1 MENLAAFAAG
11 LTFALA
17 AFGSAMAQGKV
28 ASSAMEAIARQPESA
43 GDIRTTLLLSLA
55 FIEAL
60 TLFGLVVSILI
71 WTLL

>member
-1 MENLAAFAAG
+1 MENLGALAAG
-11 LTFALA
+11 LTFAIA
-17 AFGSAMAQGKV
+17 AFGSALAQGNV

-60 TLFGLVVSILI
+60 TLFGLVVSILL

>member
-1 MENLAAFAAG
+1 MENLGALAAG
-11 LTFALA
+11 LTFAIA
-17 AFGSAMAQGKV
+17 AFGSATAQGKV

-60 TLFGLVVSILI
+60 TLFGLVVSILL